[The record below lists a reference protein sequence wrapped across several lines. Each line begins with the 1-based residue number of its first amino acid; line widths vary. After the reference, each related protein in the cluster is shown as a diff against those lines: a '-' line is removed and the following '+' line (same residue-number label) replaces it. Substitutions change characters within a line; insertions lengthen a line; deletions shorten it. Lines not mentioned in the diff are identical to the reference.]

1 MNQNNDSQQPN
12 ENPSTLSSLDDEERK
27 NSKTLIIC
35 IDRDDDIGRT
45 GIKTPIVGREACVQ
59 AATKL
64 ALSDPEE
71 ADANAIFGAVR
82 QFDDLVS
89 KGEFCEVV
97 TVSGL
102 YDRGVMGDR
111 KIRSQVAE
119 VLKGYAADGAVL
131 VSDGLEGE
139 ELVPVLQSLVPI
151 ISIKKIVIKHSG
163 SLEESYAVFGRY
175 LRMLFFDS
183 RYSKYALGV
192 PGVILVT
199 LAIIAYYYPA
209 TALVLLAIFVGI
221 VFLIRGFDIDRRIER
236 IGKLSPSGYLRLFS
250 TIASTLIIIVGLA
263 TGASIFF
270 PSSTSGVCVTTA
282 CTVMKEAAASKGL
295 AVFLYIPRIVG
306 YFVLN
311 SQEFVWLGI
320 GVYMA
325 GALFFNI
332 LRPKSRHIA
341 RYIVELFV
349 LGLLY
354 FPVSLFANNLVTNGS
369 NGNIDVAIILF
380 ALAVNFTIAAYLYS
394 VISGRRRENQSLE
407 VE

>member
-1 MNQNNDSQQPN
+1 MNQNNPSDQSIQ
-12 ENPSTLSSLDDEERK
+12 NPSSLTSLDDEEK
-27 NSKTLIIC
+27 KQSKTLIIC
-35 IDRDDDIGRT
+35 IDRDDDIGRA
-45 GIKTPIVGREACVQ
+45 GIKTPIIGRDACVQ

-64 ALSDPEE
+64 AVSDPEE
-71 ADANAIFGAVR
+71 ADANAIFGAIR
-82 QFDDLVS
+82 QYDDLLG
-89 KGEFCEVV
+89 KGELCEVV

-102 YDRGVMGDR
+102 HDRGVMGDK

-119 VLKGYAADGAVL
+119 ILKSYAADGAVL
-131 VSDGLEGE
+131 VSDGVEGE
-139 ELVPVLQSLVPI
+139 ELVPVIQNLVPI

-192 PGVILVT
+192 PGAIFVA
-199 LAIIAYYYPA
+199 LAIISLYYPGSI
-209 TALVLLAIFVGI
+209 LVLLAIFVGM

-236 IGKLSPSGYLRLFS
+236 ISKLSSSGYFRLFS
-250 TIASTLIIIVGLA
+250 TIASSLIIIVGLA

-270 PSSTSGVCVTTA
+270 PSNTTGKCITAACNVASLVSGKPSSIV
-282 CTVMKEAAASKGL
+282 
-295 AVFLYIPRIVG
+295 LYVPRIIG
-306 YFVLN
+306 YFIQS
-311 SQEFVWLGI
+311 SQLFVWLGI
-320 GVYMA
+320 GVYIA
-325 GALFFNI
+325 GTLFFNI
-332 LRPKSRHIA
+332 LRPKARHIA

-354 FPVSLFANNLVTNGS
+354 FPVSLFANNLVTNGA

-394 VISGRRRENQSLE
+394 VISNRRRENQPIE
-407 VE
+407 V